1 MKRNLG
7 KIEDFADRKITI
19 RDVDGTS
26 VGIFRDGEEFS
37 AMLNICPH
45 RAAPVC
51 QGLMGGTMLPS
62 GPGEEVL
69 TTAHDHYATH
79 ESLRLAAELPGELG
93 TLSQACSTKGMALG
107 DQTSGR
113 VDDRAFATI
122 CNVAISH
129 HMMGLAH
136 VAES

>member
-7 KIEDFADRKITI
+7 KIEDFVDRKITI

-62 GPGEEVL
+62 GPGEFVYGMEGLVLRCPWHGWEFDVRNGESVGPVDKRNLTMLAIEVE
-69 TTAHDHYATH
+69 A
-79 ESLRLAAELPGELG
+79 
-93 TLSQACSTKGMALG
+93 G
-107 DQTSGR
+107 DVYVDTRER
-113 VDDRAFATI
+113 VI
-122 CNVAISH
+122 N
-129 HMMGLAH
+129 
-136 VAES
+136 